1 MKSWLKHAFA
11 VDPPGPAEPTDA
23 QHACV
28 EKLCVEVVRR
38 HLSTPALIFLEMSR
52 PMNFIG
58 AQALHFFAPLIN
70 AVTDADGHRH
80 FAAFLEHR
88 GSIDYICRR
97 IEALE
102 ASASK
107 RESQPTADTTTV
119 DDDAASIPRDAA
131 RGL

>member
-1 MKSWLKHAFA
+1 MIDWLKHAFA

-23 QHACV
+23 QHDCV

-58 AQALHFFAPLIN
+58 AQALHFFAPLIY

-107 RESQPTADTTTV
+107 RESQPTADTTTI

>member
-11 VDPPGPAEPTDA
+11 VDPPGPAEPTDT

-70 AVTDADGHRH
+70 AVTDADGHRQ

-88 GSIDYICRR
+88 GSIEYICCR

-102 ASASK
+102 ASAAK
-107 RESQPTADTTTV
+107 QESQPTDDTTIIE
-119 DDDAASIPRDAA
+119 DDTDSIPRDAA

>member
-1 MKSWLKHAFA
+1 MMSWLKHAFA

-23 QHACV
+23 QHAAV

-58 AQALHFFAPLIN
+58 AQALHFFSPLIN

-80 FAAFLEHR
+80 FAEFLEHR

-97 IEALE
+97 IETLE
-102 ASASK
+102 ASATKSEIRNPPSYDFNGGETNTK
-107 RESQPTADTTTV
+107 LE
-119 DDDAASIPRDAA
+119 
-131 RGL
+131 